1 MALPDTITFV
11 RGTYRS
17 GAALQGQLSCRRPE
31 SQGRHNKQRR
41 GECSGSNQHA
51 LEHARGSFLVS
62 LLQSCHRY
70 CPRADLLTRPSVCRS
85 RVGYTDL
92 VRWRQQLGPCCCSGD
107 GYSFRSCS
115 GGLYLADARFTGSKR
130 RAVGSRPPPGATFP
144 QRQQRAR
151 RGVLSGVGRVDGGM
165 TPVPSS
171 DLVPST
177 HRRPSQIAR
186 NRAAGFA
193 DTSAHVSTTAGMLNF
208 RGVLCS
214 FAR

>member
-11 RGTYRS
+11 RGTYRG

-130 RAVGSRPPPGATFP
+130 RGWFAPS
-144 QRQQRAR
+144 AR
-151 RGVLSGVGRVDGGM
+151 RNISAKAATSAARCSQRRRSGRWWHD
-165 TPVPSS
+165 PSAFFRFGTI
-171 DLVPST
+171 DPPAT
-177 HRRPSQIAR
+177 SQIAR